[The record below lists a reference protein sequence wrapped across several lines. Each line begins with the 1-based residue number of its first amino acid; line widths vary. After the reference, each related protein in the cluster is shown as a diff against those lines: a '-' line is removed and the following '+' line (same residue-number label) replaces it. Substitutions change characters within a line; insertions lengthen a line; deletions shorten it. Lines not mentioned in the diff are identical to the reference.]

1 MPGWQFNRKVA
12 CQSYDLVVMFCA
24 INEFLFK
31 KCIFIFYRIVSL
43 EALLE
48 REHPVVGVEGE
59 GEVVLHA
66 EAEEDVLQ
74 CRAPRLVRLG
84 EGNLE
89 IVNIKAVFGYFP
101 TIPYEISCLLVFV
114 KMTPT

>member
-1 MPGWQFNRKVA
+1 M
-12 CQSYDLVVMFCA
+12 
-24 INEFLFK
+24 
-31 KCIFIFYRIVSL
+31 SL

-59 GEVVLHA
+59 GEVVLDA
-66 EAEEDVLQ
+66 EPEEDVLQ

-89 IVNIKAVFGYFP
+89 IVSILAIVATFA
-101 TIPYEISCLLVFV
+101 
-114 KMTPT
+114 